1 MDSVG
6 SPLMNLRDVTMIYRF
21 INSPALTYLSASLF
35 KRSET
40 HSCNTRNK
48 DLLSFPMCR
57 TSASSSAS
65 ASIIE
70 HVIISLLLLGTR
82 TQFSQFKRSVKR
94 KMLRTKHEVWLD
106 LVMIFSY
113 TYLNVNK
120 LFVLCLLIKL

>member
-40 HSCNTRNK
+40 HSYNTRNK

-57 TSASSSAS
+57 TSASSAAS

-70 HVIISLLLLGTR
+70 YLIISLLLKGTR
-82 TQFSQFKRSVKR
+82 TQFHSSRRV
-94 KMLRTKHEVWLD
+94 
-106 LVMIFSY
+106 
-113 TYLNVNK
+113 
-120 LFVLCLLIKL
+120 

>member
-1 MDSVG
+1 MRVPNSNREIITCSIIEADADDDADVLHIG
-6 SPLMNLRDVTMIYRF
+6 KLRR
-21 INSPALTYLSASLF
+21 
-35 KRSET
+35 
-40 HSCNTRNK
+40 
-48 DLLSFPMCR
+48 
-57 TSASSSAS
+57 SASSSAS

>member
-57 TSASSSAS
+57 TSAS

-70 HVIISLLLLGTR
+70 HVIISLLLKGTR
-82 TQFSQFKRSVKR
+82 TQFHSSRRV
-94 KMLRTKHEVWLD
+94 
-106 LVMIFSY
+106 
-113 TYLNVNK
+113 
-120 LFVLCLLIKL
+120 